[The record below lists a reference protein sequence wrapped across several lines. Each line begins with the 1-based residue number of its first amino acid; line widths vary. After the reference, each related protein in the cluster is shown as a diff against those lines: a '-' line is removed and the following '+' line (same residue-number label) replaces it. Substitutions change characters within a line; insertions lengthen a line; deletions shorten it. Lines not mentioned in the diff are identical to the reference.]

1 MDPAVRSLDE
11 AELLRLWQRG
21 REMALRRC
29 ARTLARL
36 RLGAGGFYE
45 AEDFLQDL
53 FLEFWAL
60 ARRWRA
66 TGQGEEALWAAWE
79 RALSRGGKQILRRRP
94 QRLWEGREWPVEPTS
109 FALDEDPTD
118 EEVRRAALPE
128 EALTEQ
134 ASPEAVQGR
143 TWRLEAL
150 AQALWSLR
158 PVQRQVL
165 YLAAVAELPAAALA
179 RALGLAEANTAHQRV
194 WAARQAL
201 KQRMK
206 EEG

>member
-1 MDPAVRSLDE
+1 MTISTQPSNE

-29 ARTLARL
+29 ARTLAQL

-60 ARRWRA
+60 VQRWQA
-66 TGQGEEALWAAWE
+66 SGQGENVLWAAWE

-94 QRLWEGREWPVEPTS
+94 QRLWEGRERPVEPAS
-109 FALDEDPTD
+109 LALEEGPPD
-118 EEVRRAALPE
+118 EEKRPSALPE
-128 EALTEQ
+128 ELLTEQ
-134 ASPEAVQGR
+134 ASPEALQGQ
-143 TWRLEAL
+143 TWRWEAL
-150 AQALWSLR
+150 EQALWALR
-158 PVQRQVL
+158 PVQRQLL
-165 YLAAVAELPAAALA
+165 YLAAVAELPAEALA
-179 RALGLAEANTAHQRV
+179 RVLGLAEANTVHQRV

-201 KQRMK
+201 KKRLK
-206 EEG
+206 GEG